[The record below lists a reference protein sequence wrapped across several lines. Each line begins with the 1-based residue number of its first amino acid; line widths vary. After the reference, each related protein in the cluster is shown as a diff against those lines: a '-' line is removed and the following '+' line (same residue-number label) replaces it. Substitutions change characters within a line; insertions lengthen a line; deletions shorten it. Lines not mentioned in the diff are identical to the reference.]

1 MASTLEEL
9 IAKLNQNNNTYTPLT
24 EDQMKEQAENRYAS
38 VYGQK
43 RLTAQQQYDANDLA
57 LAQQLAGLQ
66 STYDKQREQ
75 SLKNYDNAYSQADR
89 HALSR
94 GMQRSSYNNA
104 TLANI
109 SLEGQKAQQAI
120 NDTQAQQEGNIGEQ
134 RRQLSQQLAAQLAE
148 YDTAQQQDILAYV
161 DELEAREYE
170 RGLNNANTQN
180 QLAMAIYEYQHQKE
194 REDVED
200 AQWQAQF
207 NAQYGGSSGGG
218 GSRSGSPGNDNSDSD
233 YQKLLDALNGSKTDN
248 NLPSSS
254 KSSADNIKKPI
265 TPYNFKDPRDIVPLA
280 TPKDR
285 LATKKVSI
293 SNKKVTQATK

>member
-1 MASTLEEL
+1 MASALEEL
-9 IAKLNQNNNTYTPLT
+9 ITKLNQNSNTYTPLT
-24 EDQMKEQAENRYAS
+24 EEQMKQQAENRYAS

-43 RLTAQQQYDANDLA
+43 RLTAQQQYDSNDLA
-57 LAQQLAGLQ
+57 LQQQLEGLQ
-66 STYDKQREQ
+66 GTYDKQREQ
-75 SLKNYDNAYSQADR
+75 SLKNYNQAYSQADR

-94 GMQRSSYNNA
+94 GMQRSSYNNS

-134 RRQLSQQLAAQLAE
+134 RRQLSQQLEAQLAE
-148 YDTAQQQDILAYV
+148 YDAAQQQDILAYV

-170 RGLNNANTQN
+170 RTLANDNAKK

-218 GSRSGSPGNDNSDSD
+218 GSRSSNPGKKNNNDNSN
-233 YQKLLDALNGSKTDN
+233 YQNLLDALNGSKTNN
-248 NLPSSS
+248 NLNKLASSS
-254 KSSADNIKKPI
+254 KSSRDNTIKKKFKAFPI
-265 TPYNFKDPRDIVPLA
+265 YNWNVDK
-280 TPKDR
+280 
-285 LATKKVSI
+285 TK
-293 SNKKVTQATK
+293 